1 MAGFETAVDDDIVV
15 VFDASKDVTIWIV
28 TFLAQSTKNKQLSV
42 RRREA
47 RRLLGRPARCTCI
60 HAVETYSESGVRAS
74 RYNSSLYLNSVE
86 GAARG
91 DMMGGLLCIQCASD
105 DVPLSYLSL

>member
-1 MAGFETAVDDDIVV
+1 M
-15 VFDASKDVTIWIV
+15 
-28 TFLAQSTKNKQLSV
+28 
-42 RRREA
+42 
-47 RRLLGRPARCTCI
+47 GRPARYTRI
-60 HAVETYSESGVRAS
+60 PAVRTYLESGVRAS
-74 RYNSSLYLNSVE
+74 RYDSALYLNRVD